1 MASIREIKNRIG
13 SVKFTQQITKAMKMV
28 AASKLRK
35 AQNKAKPLIDYSN
48 KLSKI
53 LNNTFYYENEKIFNS
68 YLLKKEIVNTLFII
82 ISSDRGLCGSYNSNI
97 FRKFN
102 NHIKS
107 LSSNIH
113 VLVIG
118 KKSLDFFKNKNFS
131 LIKDYSNI
139 WNNLSLSST
148 ENLFNYVINAYHNN
162 TYDEINIVY
171 NKFKNATS
179 QIPSVEKILPIS
191 LPEKEEDKN
200 RNYFYY
206 EPSKL
211 CISESLI
218 ESFLKIKIYNFLLE
232 SAISE
237 HSARMIAMGKA
248 TDNAKEL
255 LKDLKLIFNRTR
267 QSAITKEMLEIV
279 GGAEAIK

>member
-1 MASIREIKNRIG
+1 MMQCNAIYDSTCIFPMLHHR
-13 SVKFTQQITKAMKMV
+13 AM
-28 AASKLRK
+28 
-35 AQNKAKPLIDYSN
+35 I
-48 KLSKI
+48 
-53 LNNTFYYENEKIFNS
+53 E
-68 YLLKKEIVNTLFII
+68 
-82 ISSDRGLCGSYNSNI
+82 SSMQY
-97 FRKFN
+97 
-102 NHIKS
+102 
-107 LSSNIH
+107 
-113 VLVIG
+113 
-118 KKSLDFFKNKNFS
+118 
-131 LIKDYSNI
+131 
-139 WNNLSLSST
+139 T
-148 ENLFNYVINAYHNN
+148 
-162 TYDEINIVY
+162 
-171 NKFKNATS
+171 
-179 QIPSVEKILPIS
+179 VEKILPIS

-267 QSAITKEMLEIV
+267 QSAITKEILIH
-279 GGAEAIK
+279 

>member
-13 SVKFTQQITKAMKMV
+13 SVKFTKQITKAMKMV

-35 AQNKAKPLIDYSN
+35 TQNKAKPLVDYSN

-53 LNNTFYYENEKIFNS
+53 LNNTFYYESEKIFNS
-68 YLLKKEIVNTLFII
+68 YLLEKNIENTLFIV
-82 ISSDRGLCGSYNSNI
+82 ISSDRGLCGSYNSNV

-102 NHIKS
+102 NHIKG

-131 LIKDYSNI
+131 LIKDYTNI
-139 WNNLSLSST
+139 WNNLSLSSV
-148 ENLFNYVINAYHNN
+148 ENLFNYVISAFHNN
-162 TYDEINIVY
+162 TYEQINIVY
-171 NKFKNATS
+171 NKFKNATV
-179 QIPSVEKILPIS
+179 QIPSVEQLLPIS
-191 LPEKEEDKN
+191 FSKENKDKD
-200 RNYFYY
+200 YFYY

-211 CISESLI
+211 LISENLI
-218 ESFLKIKIYNFLLE
+218 ENSLKIQIYRSLLNA
-232 SAISE
+232 SISE

-248 TDNAKEL
+248 TDNANDL
-255 LKDLKLIFNRTR
+255 LKDLKLVYNRTR

>member
-139 WNNLSLSST
+139 
-148 ENLFNYVINAYHNN
+148 
-162 TYDEINIVY
+162 
-171 NKFKNATS
+171 
-179 QIPSVEKILPIS
+179 
-191 LPEKEEDKN
+191 
-200 RNYFYY
+200 
-206 EPSKL
+206 
-211 CISESLI
+211 
-218 ESFLKIKIYNFLLE
+218 
-232 SAISE
+232 
-237 HSARMIAMGKA
+237 
-248 TDNAKEL
+248 
-255 LKDLKLIFNRTR
+255 
-267 QSAITKEMLEIV
+267 
-279 GGAEAIK
+279 